1 MVIPLALV
9 GGENPPKSPLLKG
22 RYVGMVKRK
31 RDKLLQIRMTEAE
44 KKRFDAEY
52 SKTRYVS
59 RADFIL
65 AMIDEKPVV
74 VVENL
79 TPVLAELRR
88 HGNNLNQIAH
98 RINNADYLNS
108 QSMSKLISR
117 WIEAYDKL
125 INVEQEIKN
134 NAVIQRHK
142 Q

>member
-1 MVIPLALV
+1 MPHLPSLAGKIPP
-9 GGENPPKSPLLKG
+9 NPPLKG

-31 RDKLLQIRMTEAE
+31 RDKVIKIRMTEAE
-44 KKRFDAEY
+44 KKKFDAEY
-52 SKTRYVS
+52 EKTRFSS

-65 AMIDEKPVV
+65 AMINDKPVV

-98 RINNADYLNS
+98 RLNNADYLNS
-108 QSMSKLISR
+108 QSMSMVISR

-125 INVEQEIKN
+125 IKVEQEIKN
-134 NAVIQRHK
+134 NAIVQRDK

>member
-1 MVIPLALV
+1 
-9 GGENPPKSPLLKG
+9 
-22 RYVGMVKRK
+22 
-31 RDKLLQIRMTEAE
+31 MTEAE
-44 KKRFDAEY
+44 KKKFDAEY
-52 SKTRYVS
+52 EKTRFSS

-65 AMIDEKPVV
+65 AMINDKPVV

-98 RINNADYLNS
+98 RLNNADYLNS
-108 QSMSKLISR
+108 QSMSMVISR

-125 INVEQEIKN
+125 IKVEQEIKN
-134 NAVIQRHK
+134 NAIVQRDK

>member
-1 MVIPLALV
+1 
-9 GGENPPKSPLLKG
+9 
-22 RYVGMVKRK
+22 MVKRK
-31 RDKLLQIRMTEAE
+31 RDKLLQIRVTEAE
-44 KKRFDAEY
+44 KKKFNAEY
-52 SKTRYVS
+52 SKTRYIS

-108 QSMSKLISR
+108 QPMSQLISR

-125 INVEQEIKN
+125 INIEQEIKN
-134 NAVIQRHK
+134 NTIIAK
-142 Q
+142 K